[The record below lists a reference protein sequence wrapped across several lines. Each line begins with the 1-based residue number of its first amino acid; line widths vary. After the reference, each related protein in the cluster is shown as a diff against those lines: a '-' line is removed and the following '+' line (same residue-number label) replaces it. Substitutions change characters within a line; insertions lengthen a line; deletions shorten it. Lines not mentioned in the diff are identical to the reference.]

1 MLIII
6 KRINPHKQ
14 QLKKLQEKK
23 LFILN
28 FKKLTKMVK
37 NQLSLHNLQNLT
49 ESYLKLMQFNKILLI
64 SMKLKRNI
72 YKQISKLQLKN
83 LVNHQLQIEIKVL

>member
-23 LFILN
+23 LFIQN
-28 FKKLTKMVK
+28 FKKLMKMVK
-37 NQLSLHNLQNLT
+37 ELLCLHKLPNST
-49 ESYLKLMQFNKILLI
+49 ENYLKLMLFNKIFLI
-64 SMKLKRNI
+64 NMKLKSNI
-72 YKQISKLQLKN
+72 YKKIN
-83 LVNHQLQIEIKVL
+83 